1 MKKLMTGAVATV
13 VLASM
18 MLAGCGSAGNSKPS
32 SGGASSAGGAGSQ
45 PAAGTAAKPE
55 DKKPSLTFRLA
66 DTHPPDYPTV
76 MGDKKFAELV
86 SQKTN
91 GRIKID
97 VYPSSQLGE
106 EKAVVEQVQLGAIE
120 FTRVSSGAVA
130 DFNKPMGVFSLPY
143 IFDSEEHEWKFL
155 NSADGNKL
163 LDGMSGSKLIGLAYY
178 DSGARH
184 FYSRKPVKSVAD
196 IKGQKIRVIQ
206 NKINIDL
213 VESLGASATPMP
225 YGDVFSALQTGVIDA
240 AENNWP
246 SFDTSN
252 HYSVAKNMILDGHQ
266 RVPELLMMSKA
277 AFDKLSDEDKKIVKQ
292 AALDSVQ
299 YQRDEWKKFEK
310 KSEEKI
316 RAAGVTIT
324 EVKDVKPWQDAV
336 KPAIDKYR
344 AEFKDVLE
352 AIDKARK

>member
-1 MKKLMTGAVATV
+1 MKKRWVTGSVAVM
-13 VLASM
+13 L
-18 MLAGCGSAGNSKPS
+18 LAGSVLTGC
-32 SGGASSAGGAGSQ
+32 GSQ
-45 PAAGTAAKPE
+45 PAAGGNNQGSTSSAKPE
-55 DKKPSLTFRLA
+55 DKKPTLTMRLA

-76 MGDKKFAELV
+76 LGDKKFAELV
-86 SQKTN
+86 NQKSN

-97 VYPSSQLGE
+97 VFPSSQLGE

-120 FTRVSSGAVA
+120 FTRVSTGVVA
-130 DFNKPMGVFSLPY
+130 DFSKAMGVFSLPY
-143 IFDSEEHEWKFL
+143 IFDNEEHEWKFL
-155 NSADGNKL
+155 NSAEGNKL
-163 LDGMSGSKLIGLAYY
+163 LDGLSASRFTGLAYY

-184 FYSRKPVKSVAD
+184 FYSCKPITQISD
-196 IKGQKIRVIQ
+196 LKGQKIRVIQ

-213 VESLGASATPMP
+213 ISALGASATPMP
-225 YGDVFSALQTGVIDA
+225 YGDVFSSLQTGVIDA

-246 SFDTSN
+246 SYDTSN
-252 HYSVAKNMILDGHQ
+252 HYTVAKNMILDGHQ
-266 RVPELLMMSKA
+266 RVPEVLMMSKV

-292 AALDSVQ
+292 AAQESVQ

-316 RAAGVTIT
+316 LAAGVTIT

-336 KPAIDKYR
+336 KPTIDKYR
-344 AEFKDVLE
+344 AEYKDVLD